1 MFLQRFF
8 SLFYIILSFFSFFIS
23 LIYIFLIIEFKPVV
37 DFMTLLII
45 SAPLIFMLV
54 SGFFLNMTFKL
65 SIKKTKMIKYSNSIM
80 ILICILNLVI
90 LLVNNRYN
98 EFSQKRWLEHEDK
111 RVYMIGDLI
120 QNYQLLGMDITE
132 IYSFLGEPMMVDNNE
147 SKVLTYYLGN
157 ERGIIRI
164 DSTVLELEFDE
175 NEVIS
180 NYRVKTD

>member
-1 MFLQRFF
+1 
-8 SLFYIILSFFSFFIS
+8 
-23 LIYIFLIIEFKPVV
+23 
-37 DFMTLLII
+37 
-45 SAPLIFMLV
+45 
-54 SGFFLNMTFKL
+54 
-65 SIKKTKMIKYSNSIM
+65 
-80 ILICILNLVI
+80 
-90 LLVNNRYN
+90 
-98 EFSQKRWLEHEDK
+98 
-111 RVYMIGDLI
+111 MIGDLI